1 MEPVSPSAAAA
12 PDPPQPA
19 PDEPQALLQPED
31 EAIPGGPPWLSTAAI
46 AAAVFITFD
55 GVATWFEVVKLKIA
69 TEGNP
74 ILRDLADSVGFG
86 PAMAIRV
93 VLGLLL
99 LMFLW
104 KVAGKGSTARAR
116 RIGLVGVS
124 VACSFFAL
132 LSAYHIWGILTQA
145 AA

>member
-1 MEPVSPSAAAA
+1 MEPVSSPAVPT
-12 PDPPQPA
+12 PDPSLPA
-19 PDEPQALLQPED
+19 PDEPNSRYDPED

-46 AAAVFITFD
+46 AAAIFITFD
-55 GVATWFEVVKLKIA
+55 GVATWFEVVKLEIA

-86 PAMAIRV
+86 PAMVVRV

-99 LMFLW
+99 LLFLW